1 MLPLV
6 TIFQAEGDVL
16 LRQPTPVLPLQEI
29 RTQKIQKLIQEMMK
43 TMRSAKGI
51 GLAAPQVGQLI
62 RLAVIHKQADR
73 SLKKDLVLMNPELAQ
88 PSATEV
94 DFEEGCLS
102 IPDVYG
108 FVMRPETV
116 QLTAY
121 DGQGKIY
128 TIDATG
134 LLARVIQHEVD
145 HLNGRLFI
153 DRTDRIT
160 KGRELLA

>member
-6 TIFQAEGDVL
+6 TIFHAEGDVL
-16 LRQPTPVLPLQEI
+16 LRQSTPVLAPEQI
-29 RTQKIQKLIQEMMK
+29 RTPSVQKLIQEMIK

-51 GLAAPQVGQLI
+51 GLAAPQVGQSI

-73 SLKKDLVLMNPELAQ
+73 SLKKDLVLINPELAQ
-88 PSATEV
+88 PSVTEV

-108 FVMRPETV
+108 LVMRPETI

-134 LLARVIQHEVD
+134 LLARVAQHEVD

-160 KGRELLA
+160 QGRELLA

>member
-6 TIFQAEGDVL
+6 TIFHTEGDVF
-16 LRQPTPVLPLQEI
+16 LRQPTPALAPEQI
-29 RTQKIQKLIQEMMK
+29 RTPSIQKLIQEMIK
-43 TMRSAKGI
+43 TMRSANGI
-51 GLAAPQVGQLI
+51 GLAAPQVGQLV
-62 RLAVIHKQADR
+62 RVAVIHKQADR
-73 SLKKDLVLMNPELAQ
+73 SLKRDLVLINPELSQ

-108 FVMRPETV
+108 FVMRPETI

-121 DGQGKIY
+121 DVQGKIY

-160 KGRELLA
+160 KGREFLA